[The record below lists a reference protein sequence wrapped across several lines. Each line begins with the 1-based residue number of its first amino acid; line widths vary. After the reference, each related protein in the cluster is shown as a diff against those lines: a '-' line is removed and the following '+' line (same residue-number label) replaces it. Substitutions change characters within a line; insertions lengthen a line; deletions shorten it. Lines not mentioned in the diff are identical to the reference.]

1 MKSRLRIVFI
11 CAIVFTLACQI
22 STTPIIV
29 ATETPTITPGG
40 PTLTPSPTITSTPF
54 PTPVPVV
61 RIDAGDKAL
70 FYGDF
75 EAARQQYLSAFN
87 DTTDKDIKAAALWG
101 LGRTELADGRFEPAI
116 EKLIT
121 LTTDYPESTYSAR
134 AYFLMGQTYFNL
146 GRFQESANAYNMY
159 STRIPGVLDAYVQ
172 EYRGDA
178 LIEIKDYTGAINAY
192 TSALNASRLD
202 TSLTLQLKIAQA
214 RADFGDYAG
223 ALALYDQ
230 INASTTNDFVKA
242 QIDHMAGNAHLAL
255 GQTDA
260 AYTRYLHTV
269 ENYPLSIYSYLS
281 LVKLVDANVP
291 VNDLDRGLVDYFAG
305 AYDVALVAFDR
316 YIQANPTHDG
326 TASYYRAL
334 TLREMQ
340 RNQEAVEALDAFIKS
355 YPSHARWTE
364 AWEDKSFLEWAVQ
377 GDYQAGAKTLLDF
390 VAAAPNS
397 SQSPSFLMTAAR
409 VTERDNRLDEAA
421 QIWERVAN
429 EYSASEQ
436 VSDAL

>member
-172 EYRGDA
+172 
-178 LIEIKDYTGAINAY
+178 
-192 TSALNASRLD
+192 
-202 TSLTLQLKIAQA
+202 
-214 RADFGDYAG
+214 
-223 ALALYDQ
+223 
-230 INASTTNDFVKA
+230 
-242 QIDHMAGNAHLAL
+242 
-255 GQTDA
+255 
-260 AYTRYLHTV
+260 
-269 ENYPLSIYSYLS
+269 
-281 LVKLVDANVP
+281 
-291 VNDLDRGLVDYFAG
+291 
-305 AYDVALVAFDR
+305 
-316 YIQANPTHDG
+316 
-326 TASYYRAL
+326 
-334 TLREMQ
+334 
-340 RNQEAVEALDAFIKS
+340 
-355 YPSHARWTE
+355 
-364 AWEDKSFLEWAVQ
+364 
-377 GDYQAGAKTLLDF
+377 
-390 VAAAPNS
+390 
-397 SQSPSFLMTAAR
+397 
-409 VTERDNRLDEAA
+409 
-421 QIWERVAN
+421 
-429 EYSASEQ
+429 
-436 VSDAL
+436 